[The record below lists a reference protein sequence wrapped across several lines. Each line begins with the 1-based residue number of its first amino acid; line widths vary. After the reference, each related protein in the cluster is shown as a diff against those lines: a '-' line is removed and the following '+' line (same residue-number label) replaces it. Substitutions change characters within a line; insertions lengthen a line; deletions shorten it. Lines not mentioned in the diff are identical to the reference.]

1 MVIIT
6 DKLTRG
12 YFGGMVQGVNK
23 MAHYVAKKRT
33 RYLHGIKKSS
43 AFRTPGGEITEVDLL
58 RLSDRT
64 GLSYHEIRSIYESM
78 KNSKQE
84 KPVKTRR
91 K

>member
-1 MVIIT
+1 
-6 DKLTRG
+6 
-12 YFGGMVQGVNK
+12 
-23 MAHYVAKKRT
+23 MARRTVKKRS
-33 RYLHGIKKSS
+33 RYIHRVKRPS

-64 GLSYHEIRSIYESM
+64 GLSYQEILSIYESM
-78 KNSKQE
+78 KNSKQV

>member
-1 MVIIT
+1 MQ
-6 DKLTRG
+6 R
-12 YFGGMVQGVNK
+12 VNK
-23 MAHYVAKKRT
+23 MARRTVKKRS
-33 RYLHGIKKSS
+33 RFIHRVKRPS

-64 GLSYHEIRSIYESM
+64 GLSYHEIHSNYEPM
-78 KNSKQE
+78 KSSKQA

>member
-1 MVIIT
+1 MQ
-6 DKLTRG
+6 
-12 YFGGMVQGVNK
+12 GMNK
-23 MAHYVAKKRT
+23 MARRTVKKRA
-33 RYLHGIKKSS
+33 RYLHRVKRPS

-64 GLSYHEIRSIYESM
+64 GLSYQEILSIYESM
-78 KNSKQE
+78 KSSKQA

>member
-1 MVIIT
+1 MQ
-6 DKLTRG
+6 
-12 YFGGMVQGVNK
+12 GMNK
-23 MAHYVAKKRT
+23 MARRTLKKRA
-33 RYLHGIKKSS
+33 RYLNRVKRPS

-64 GLSYHEIRSIYESM
+64 GLSYQEILSIYESM
-78 KNSKQE
+78 KSSKQA

>member
-1 MVIIT
+1 MQ
-6 DKLTRG
+6 
-12 YFGGMVQGVNK
+12 GMSE
-23 MAHYVAKKRT
+23 MARRAVKKRT
-33 RYLHGIKKSS
+33 RYLHRIKRPS

-64 GLSYHEIRSIYESM
+64 GLSYQEILSIYESM
-78 KNSKQE
+78 KSNKQA